1 MTKLLADLFEIMA
14 NVRVTIPTKHDIRV
28 VKTNIS
34 PDTLYRLKKLFES
47 ALVLTCFFLHYT
59 CVIYIYIHTIFL
71 HIHLDYVYIH
81 IYIYINMVFT
91 TNIYS
96 PMF

>member
-47 ALVLTCFFLHYT
+47 ALVLTCFFFTLYMRN
-59 CVIYIYIHTIFL
+59 IYIYI
-71 HIHLDYVYIH
+71 
-81 IYIYINMVFT
+81 YIYTLFSYIS
-91 TNIYS
+91 I
-96 PMF
+96 